1 MEIKKGVLVMYG
13 DEKNLYEGNN
23 QQEDNTMNHSET
35 DYHTS
40 GQDQT
45 GDQTTGYQQTENQT
59 TGYQQTENQAT
70 GYQQTENQA
79 TGYQQTENQ
88 TTGYQQTENQTA
100 GYQQAENQTTGYQQT
115 EGQAANQQNTGYQ
128 NQNYQDMNQQ
138 NMGYQNQN
146 YQNSYY
152 NQDMYRNNQNNYE
165 WNAQNNQDF
174 GKKKKKAKNKGKG
187 AVAAAC
193 ILLVGAVGGGTVYM
207 HMSNK
212 NTNSNS
218 QQAHV
223 TIASTDSTTKNNSEK
238 VTAATAENSK
248 TTGVVLTDASDVVS
262 NVMPSIVAITST
274 TIVSS
279 GNYGFSF
286 FFGNQNGNNSYEQK
300 GAGSGII
307 IGQTDS
313 ELLIVTNNHV
323 VSGADSLSIQF
334 IDDTSVEANVKG
346 TDSKADLAVVAVPLN
361 KIESSTLGKIKVATL
376 GDSTKL
382 SVGEGVIAIGNALGY
397 GQSVTC
403 GVVSALD
410 REVESEDGSK
420 TKMIQTD
427 AAINGGNSGGALLNS
442 EGQVIGINAAKYS
455 SNGSSSSASIEGMGF
470 AIPISSATD
479 IINNLMNQKTKTKVD
494 ENKRGALG
502 ISVIDISSE
511 ESEKFNA
518 PTGVMVS
525 NVTENGAADKAGIK
539 ANSIITA
546 IDGSSVTSSN
556 ELISQLEYYAVGDK
570 VTLTVQ
576 VPGNN
581 GYTEKK
587 YEVTLQAKTQT
598 QSGSQSQGS
607 NQGQDNNQNQNQG
620 NSFFGN

>member
-1 MEIKKGVLVMYG
+1 MYE
-13 DEKNLYEGNN
+13 DDKNLYEGNN
-23 QQEDNTMNHSET
+23 QQEGNTMNHT
-35 DYHTS
+35 DTDFNKE
-40 GQDQT
+40 GQNQQAENLGYEPT
-45 GDQTTGYQQTENQT
+45 ESQANGYQQTENQT
-59 TGYQQTENQAT
+59 NGYQQTENQA
-70 GYQQTENQA
+70 G
-79 TGYQQTENQ
+79 
-88 TTGYQQTENQTA
+88 
-100 GYQQAENQTTGYQQT
+100 
-115 EGQAANQQNTGYQ
+115 GYQ

-138 NMGYQNQN
+138 NAGYQNQN
-146 YQNSYY
+146 FQYSYY
-152 NQDMYRNNQNNYE
+152 NQDMYRNNQNHYE
-165 WNAQNNQDF
+165 WNAQNSQDN
-174 GKKKKKAKNKGKG
+174 GRKDKKKKKNKGKG

-207 HMSNK
+207 HMTNK
-212 NTNSNS
+212 NSTSNS

-223 TIASTDSTTKNNSEK
+223 TIASTDSTTVNNSEK
-238 VTAATAENSK
+238 VTAATAENNK

-286 FFGNQNGNNSYEQK
+286 FFGNQNDSNSYEQK

-334 IDDTSVEANVKG
+334 IDDSSVEANVKG
-346 TDSKADLAVVAVPLN
+346 TDSKADLAVVAVPLS
-361 KIESSTLGKIKVATL
+361 KIDKTTLGKIKVATL

-382 SVGEGVIAIGNALGY
+382 SVGEGVVAIGNALGY

-442 EGQVIGINAAKYS
+442 EGQVVGINAAKYS

-494 ENKRGALG
+494 ESKRGALG

-518 PTGVMVS
+518 PSGVMVS
-525 NVTENGAADKAGIK
+525 SVTENGAADKAGIK

-546 IDGSSVTSSN
+546 IDGSTVTSSN
-556 ELISQLEYYAVGDK
+556 ELLSQLEYYAVGDK
-570 VTLTVQ
+570 VTLTVE
-576 VPGNN
+576 VPGDN
-581 GYTEKK
+581 GYTEKS
-587 YEVTLQAKTQT
+587 YEVTLQAKTQS
-598 QSGSQSQGS
+598 QSGSQSQNN
-607 NQGQDNNQNQNQG
+607 NQNQDQNQNQNQG